1 MRKNRKRLLLVLM
14 GLIVSCSLLNT
25 TDEQVRSEKRQYIVL
40 KNPALSPFSNPI
52 PIEVKDEYPKYTS
65 KEDELFFIIFKA
77 ALAEIG
83 LFEKDCIYA
92 KITGTITVPLVGEDI
107 VISLES
113 LKKAF
118 EGVPNIY
125 RIFNDYKKLENIIKK
140 RDEEFGIK
148 KKIGS

>member
-1 MRKNRKRLLLVLM
+1 MIKNYKLALIGLL
-14 GLIVSCSLLNT
+14 VSCSLLNAM
-25 TDEQVRSEKRQYIVL
+25 DEQARPQKRQYIVL

-52 PIEVKDEYPKYTS
+52 PIEVKDEYSKYTS
-65 KEDELFFIIFKA
+65 KENELFFIIFKA

-92 KITGTITVPLVGEDI
+92 KITGTIIVPLVGEDI
-107 VISLES
+107 VISLKS

-118 EGVPNIY
+118 ECVPNIY
-125 RIFNDYKKLENIIKK
+125 KIFNNYENLENIIKK
-140 RDEEFGIK
+140 RDEKFGIK